1 MKTALNGE
9 TNVLILFVVFLCS
22 NPCSLTPF
30 NQEPRGT
37 ARGEKT
43 SADQGQVK
51 RDGNSQMKHNIPY
64 YSRYLVSVVRFDE
77 ENATMEVPDSEM
89 AVIDSLKR
97 IGAQA

>member
-1 MKTALNGE
+1 
-9 TNVLILFVVFLCS
+9 
-22 NPCSLTPF
+22 
-30 NQEPRGT
+30 
-37 ARGEKT
+37 
-43 SADQGQVK
+43 
-51 RDGNSQMKHNIPY
+51 MKHNIPY